1 MPNRLWP
8 NPCSRLKYE
17 LGGEVCMWGRQMT
30 KEKLFQFIERENR
43 STRCLKDRLPSW
55 ELAGR
60 VC

>member
-1 MPNRLWP
+1 
-8 NPCSRLKYE
+8 
-17 LGGEVCMWGRQMT
+17 MT